1 MRRQTLINLR
11 NALRLAEVDIGISD
25 LSASEKEFFYDIL
38 QVATEDDQ
46 FTSDQLRECPYSSSL
61 PHATYHRLLTRLQSK
76 GFIQKA
82 AGRERNCYF
91 VTSRIQSV

>member
-38 QVATEDDQ
+38 QVATEDDE
-46 FTSDQLRECPYSSSL
+46 FTSDQLRECSYSSSL
-61 PHATYHRLLTRLQSK
+61 AHATYHRLLTRLLSK
-76 GFIQKA
+76 GFIQKS